1 MIRRE
6 DVYRIGKLGKAH
18 GVKGELSMMIDDDTF
33 DRVEA
38 EYLILEMDG
47 IMVPFF
53 MEEYRFKTDDTV
65 LVKFEDVDTQERAKQ
80 LTGTEVFFPRALAQE
95 DETGE
100 LSYAQL
106 VGFTIINAADKSEA
120 GVIVSVDEQTVNIM
134 FELTDGRLIPAA
146 EELIDGID
154 IEKKEITM
162 IIPEGI
168 LDL

>member
-6 DVYRIGKLGKAH
+6 DVYRIGRLGRAH
-18 GVKGELSMMIDDDTF
+18 GIKGELSMIIDDDTF

-38 EYLILEMDG
+38 EYLVLEIDG

-80 LTGTEVFFPRALAQE
+80 LTGTDVFFPRALAGE
-95 DETGE
+95 AETDE
-100 LSYAQL
+100 LRYAQL
-106 VGFTIINAADKSEA
+106 VGF
-120 GVIVSVDEQTVNIM
+120 GVINMADGSKVGEIIAVDEQTVNIM
-134 FELTDGRLIPAA
+134 FELADGKLIPAS
-146 EELIDGID
+146 EELIDDID
-154 IEKKEITM
+154 VEKKEITM
-162 IIPEGI
+162 VIPEGI

>member
-38 EYLILEMDG
+38 EYIILEMDG

-95 DETGE
+95 NETGE

-120 GVIVSVDEQTVNIM
+120 GVIASVDEQTVNIM

>member
-106 VGFTIINAADKSEA
+106 VGFTIINAADKSAA
-120 GVIVSVDEQTVNIM
+120 GVIASVDEQTVNIM